1 MGLLSQIADAY
12 RRTRKP
18 KDILWNRLVARPLA
32 AVLLVPLGATR
43 VTPNQITLLTLLV
56 FAGGAALLALGPGWR
71 ALLISAGVIEV
82 AYVLDCVDGQLARL
96 KGTSSPVGAH
106 LDFLMDEL
114 KAFLLVAA
122 VGVRLWL
129 GTGQSRWLV
138 EALCGLVVV
147 ASAISLTTFLRRP
160 EYAAATGAAVG
171 LGAGDYG
178 AGFAQPAPAV
188 ATGRRV
194 SPVRALEALGKLVV
208 HYPSYILFVALANR
222 IDLFL
227 HAYLLMNAA
236 YAARSLL
243 GIAVKLGKT
252 GGTTGAKTGD
262 KAAGQ
267 ADTPGKTEG
276 SAA

>member
-1 MGLLSQIADAY
+1 MSLLSRIAEVY

-43 VTPNQITLLTLLV
+43 ITPNQITLSTLVV
-56 FAGGAALLALGPGWR
+56 FAGGAALLALGPSWR
-71 ALLISAGVIEV
+71 ALVIAAAVIELS
-82 AYVLDCVDGQLARL
+82 YVLDCVDGQLARL

-114 KAFLLVAA
+114 KAFLLIAA
-122 VGVRLWL
+122 VGLRLWRA
-129 GTGQSRWLV
+129 TQQSCWLV
-138 EALCGLVVV
+138 EALLGLVVV

-160 EYAAATGAAVG
+160 EYAAATGAVVAM
-171 LGAGDYG
+171 GAGDYG
-178 AGFAQPAPAV
+178 AGFAAPAPA
-188 ATGRRV
+188 AGPARRL
-194 SPVRALEALGKLVV
+194 SPLGALEAVGKFVV
-208 HYPSYILFVALANR
+208 HYPSYIVFVALANR

-243 GIAVKLGKT
+243 GITLKLGRRP
-252 GGTTGAKTGD
+252 A
-262 KAAGQ
+262 
-267 ADTPGKTEG
+267 
-276 SAA
+276 